1 MFNMN
6 LSSYL
11 ETMMAQIEIMSCLI
25 FSGIFHIVFDEEP
38 AMILN
43 FNWSWSTSLKMF
55 VLSTIDF
62 FALLIQILS
71 LIYDKD
77 NDHH

>member
-1 MFNMN
+1 MIDMN

-11 ETMMAQIEIMSCLI
+11 ETKLAHVEIMSCLI
-25 FSGIFHIVFDEEP
+25 FSGIFHIVLDEEP
-38 AMILN
+38 AMISN
-43 FNWSWSTSLKMF
+43 FNRSWSTSLKMF

-71 LIYDKD
+71 PIYDKD